1 MTTPGSDLT
10 SEDVRKQGNELYKAG
25 RFTEALTKYK
35 HAAELAPSEA
45 APLSNL
51 SAVYFEL
58 GRYDESYA
66 AGTSALRLLADDNE
80 SARQKLYLR
89 RAKSSIHVLKFR
101 QAKEDDALEYYV
113 IGHDSPE
120 SLYEDDLLRTDRGK
134 VSLMFGGIGDARNFH
149 LTLMIIA
156 TDGMSGKLGDKLFG
170 TIHHSLASATHF
182 TLVDVKPAVIARD
195 LLVLLLLDKLG
206 RRVDSSRQGQP
217 MVSACLYYVYLAPVM
232 PARVGATL
240 QTYIQALLDMLE
252 GRRQL
257 PTYLDVPQLY
267 RPEVIQILREWQHD
281 ASTEFPA
288 RRMRR
293 EMVEQRRMERLKWEM
308 QTQPHMQGITLETR
322 DEWKTGQKFYE

>member
-101 QAKEDDALEYYV
+101 QAKEDVTRLASSNDKTALEACIRVSESSRARVPDAKAAHKKIILELPRYKPQIQDALEYYV

-149 LTLMIIA
+149 LTLMITA

-170 TIHHSLASATHF
+170 TIHTH
-182 TLVDVKPAVIARD
+182 LRLP
-195 LLVLLLLDKLG
+195 
-206 RRVDSSRQGQP
+206 
-217 MVSACLYYVYLAPVM
+217 LYANEKTV
-232 PARVGATL
+232 RESF
-240 QTYIQALLDMLE
+240 QAHE
-252 GRRQL
+252 
-257 PTYLDVPQLY
+257 
-267 RPEVIQILREWQHD
+267 QH
-281 ASTEFPA
+281 EFHINPN
-288 RRMRR
+288 
-293 EMVEQRRMERLKWEM
+293 
-308 QTQPHMQGITLETR
+308 G
-322 DEWKTGQKFYE
+322 